1 MAQPH
6 PAKSLLE
13 RAHSPTFAQELF
25 IDAVVRKPL
34 VLRPTTLEDNGD
46 ARKARQRLREVK
58 KREHE
63 RRKRKPQPLS
73 ARKKRIL
80 GLYEIPKD
88 QQKFEIFEPLHH
100 LWLAYIHGIL
110 DIENRKNRGLYLDPN
125 SAGPLLAGADFHGAE
140 VEVARCRCT
149 GRVGIKGIVAKDT
162 RGTFE
167 IITRENELKGK
178 NARAILSIQV
188 LTTMSSCP
196 KGIYDIQVRNSHCSN
211 RQPAGI
217 GIERQITVC
226 TQSDIRNQR
235 FAVHGETV

>member
-1 MAQPH
+1 MAQTH
-6 PAKSLLE
+6 PARSLLE
-13 RAHSPTFAQELF
+13 RAHSPTLAEGLF
-25 IDAVVRKPL
+25 IDAVIRKPL

-46 ARKARQRLREVK
+46 ARKARQRLRDVK

-73 ARKKRIL
+73 ARRKRML
-80 GLYEIPKD
+80 GLYEIPKE
-88 QQKFEIFEPLHH
+88 QRIFETFEPLHR
-100 LWLAYIHGIL
+100 LWLAYIHDIL
-110 DIENRKNRGLYLDPN
+110 DIENRKKRGIYLDPN

-167 IITRENELKGK
+167 IITRENKLKGK
-178 NARAILSIQV
+178 NARVTVFTQA

-196 KGIYDIQVRNSHCSN
+196 
-211 RQPAGI
+211 
-217 GIERQITVC
+217 
-226 TQSDIRNQR
+226 
-235 FAVHGETV
+235 